1 MEATGANDEE
11 CERSEWPG
19 ELKTRDTRGA
29 NDEETETMDEGSRSL
44 RRMAGWMEN
53 VGDEWRG
60 CRR

>member
-11 CERSEWPG
+11 CERSEWQG

-29 NDEETETMDEGSRSL
+29 NNEETETTDEGSRSS

-53 VGDEWRG
+53 TWG
-60 CRR
+60 